1 MTDLLT
7 NLNEQQR
14 QAVEHTEGPLLILA
28 GAGSGKTRVITH
40 RIAYLIE
47 KKHINPGNILA
58 FTFTNKAAA
67 EMKQRIINLVDEKA
81 GDIWIGTFHA
91 TCVRILRR
99 DIEKIG
105 YDRNFLIFDTDDQLT
120 LVKECIRDLG
130 VNESNFPPRLV
141 LHEIGRAKDEL
152 VEPSAFIK
160 QHESD
165 YRMSKIGGIYA
176 EYQKR
181 LKQNN
186 ALDFDDIIM
195 LTLRLF
201 VDFPPVLSYY
211 QRKFMYIHV
220 DEYQDTNTAQ
230 YHLISLLAGGYRN
243 LCVVGDDDQSIY
255 SFRGANIRNI
265 LDFEKEFP
273 DCRVIKLEQNYR
285 STKTI
290 LNAANAVIQNNAG
303 RKSKMLW
310 THNDEGSRL
319 YVHQA
324 ENEHDEAAIVA
335 NIIKT
340 LKRKGE
346 FDFKDVAVLYRT
358 NAQSRVIED
367 IFRQE
372 GIPYKILAGT
382 SFYQRREIKDVLS
395 YLRLINN
402 PESNVDLKRII
413 NVPKRGIGAATIEK
427 IETLAEKNDA
437 SMYNV
442 ILHAESY
449 GELSKAAG
457 KIKDFVKLIESFRER
472 KGCMDIS
479 TLMKAVI
486 TETGII
492 DELEAQGTVEAK
504 NRIENIKELV
514 SLGMEF
520 DARYREEMP
529 EDADAL
535 EEFLAGISLV
545 SDQDSID
552 EENSVLLM
560 TIHSAKGLEFP
571 LVFLVGMEE
580 GIFPSYRSALDETEL
595 EEERRLCY
603 VAITRA
609 KDRLYI
615 TWSKYRTLYGKTD
628 YNPPSRFIKEIPVE
642 LTQGIFDDFIANK
655 PRSGIETKQDMF
667 GGAVLF
673 RGGKPITLN
682 DLKKP
687 AAGSYKVG
695 DRVRHK
701 KFGDGVIV
709 SVSKDEDDYKLE
721 INFDLYGMKRLLAGY
736 ANLQIL
742 K

>member
-358 NAQSRVIED
+358 NAQ
-367 IFRQE
+367 
-372 GIPYKILAGT
+372 
-382 SFYQRREIKDVLS
+382 
-395 YLRLINN
+395 
-402 PESNVDLKRII
+402 
-413 NVPKRGIGAATIEK
+413 
-427 IETLAEKNDA
+427 
-437 SMYNV
+437 
-442 ILHAESY
+442 
-449 GELSKAAG
+449 
-457 KIKDFVKLIESFRER
+457 
-472 KGCMDIS
+472 
-479 TLMKAVI
+479 
-486 TETGII
+486 
-492 DELEAQGTVEAK
+492 
-504 NRIENIKELV
+504 
-514 SLGMEF
+514 
-520 DARYREEMP
+520 
-529 EDADAL
+529 
-535 EEFLAGISLV
+535 
-545 SDQDSID
+545 
-552 EENSVLLM
+552 
-560 TIHSAKGLEFP
+560 
-571 LVFLVGMEE
+571 
-580 GIFPSYRSALDETEL
+580 
-595 EEERRLCY
+595 
-603 VAITRA
+603 
-609 KDRLYI
+609 
-615 TWSKYRTLYGKTD
+615 
-628 YNPPSRFIKEIPVE
+628 
-642 LTQGIFDDFIANK
+642 
-655 PRSGIETKQDMF
+655 
-667 GGAVLF
+667 
-673 RGGKPITLN
+673 
-682 DLKKP
+682 
-687 AAGSYKVG
+687 
-695 DRVRHK
+695 
-701 KFGDGVIV
+701 
-709 SVSKDEDDYKLE
+709 
-721 INFDLYGMKRLLAGY
+721 
-736 ANLQIL
+736 
-742 K
+742 